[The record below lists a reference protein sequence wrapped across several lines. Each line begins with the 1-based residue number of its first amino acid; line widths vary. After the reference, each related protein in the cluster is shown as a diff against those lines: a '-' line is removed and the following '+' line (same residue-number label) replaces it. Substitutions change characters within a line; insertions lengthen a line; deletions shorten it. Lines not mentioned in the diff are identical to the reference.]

1 MGKETN
7 EVNSQLVQVLG
18 ILVIIGTVGA
28 GLLYYALST
37 N

>member
-1 MGKETN
+1 MSKEQNETN
-7 EVNSQLVQVLG
+7 KQLVEVLG
-18 ILVIIGTVGA
+18 ILVIIGAIGA